1 MNTEATQ
8 TRLIVPA
15 LAPLYGALSRLSYPT
30 IRFFAGLFLVP
41 HGAQKLFGWFGG
53 KGLQETADGFS
64 AGLGLEPGLFFAVLV
79 GATEFF
85 GGLLLAVGFLTR
97 PVAVAVTIVLAVA
110 AFKVHLANGFFIMN
124 GGYEYALLWGLV
136 TLALAFRGGGEL
148 SVDRAIGREF

>member
-1 MNTEATQ
+1 MSTEASQ
-8 TRLIVPA
+8 TRPIIPA
-15 LAPLYGALSRLSYPT
+15 LGPLYAALSPLSYPT

-53 KGLQETADGFS
+53 GGLQGTADGF
-64 AGLGLEPGLFFAVLV
+64 ANHLGLEPGMFFAVLV

-97 PVAVAVTIVLAVA
+97 PVAVAATILLAVA
-110 AFKVHLANGFFIMN
+110 AFKVHLANGFFVGN
-124 GGYEYALLWGLV
+124 GGYEYALLWGLI
-136 TLALAFRGGGEL
+136 TLAIAFRGGGEL

>member
-1 MNTEATQ
+1 MNTDAPP

-15 LAPLYGALSRLSYPT
+15 LAPLYGALSRLSYPM

-53 KGLQETADGFS
+53 GGLEGTAEGF
-64 AGLGLEPGLFFAVLV
+64 ATRLGLEPGMLFAVLV

-85 GGLLLAVGFLTR
+85 GGLLIAVGLLTR
-97 PVAVAVTIVLAVA
+97 PAAVAATVLLAVA
-110 AFKVHLANGFFIMN
+110 AFMVHLPNGFFVRD
-124 GGYEYALLWGLV
+124 GGYEFALLWGLI
-136 TLALAFRGGGEL
+136 TLAVAFRGGGEL